1 MKIFLI
7 YLIMLIGITIYF
19 QTIFPIT
26 KYEKSTILKDEVQI
40 KKKVKK
46 LFNDK
51 KESKNYINL
60 YKKKGI

>member
-26 KYEKSTILKDEVQI
+26 KYEKSTILKDEGQI
-40 KKKVKK
+40 KKKVK
-46 LFNDK
+46 
-51 KESKNYINL
+51 I
-60 YKKKGI
+60 I